1 MFLEISNN
9 ICMAFSE
16 CILYFITKTKEEE
29 EKEKREGRIK
39 TGRKKREIKPYMHRG
54 KKAVGGEVAIL

>member
-1 MFLEISNN
+1 
-9 ICMAFSE
+9 MAFSE
-16 CILYFITKTKEEE
+16 CILYFIIKTKEEE